1 MLQGWFQGH
10 FELKPRNPRPLP
22 KPLGHFR
29 LESGALRMHP
39 GAHFRDTHPMTAK
52 AKSSDAPDDHM
63 SALGELVERAFMDA
77 TQLFDLGLHMLV
89 RRLKVDRALVSRQT
103 DLGFE
108 TFWWAQA
115 PDKTV
120 GPAITMPGIGF
131 LTHPMDE
138 PTRSLVIRD
147 AAATSRWRHDPAF
160 LELGIRAFIGVPLR
174 ELDRVIG
181 VVCVEHGEARDFTR
195 QDVALV
201 EAVAGLIGKTLEV
214 EALRYEL
221 RLTRDALDLTSAVVE
236 DSALQA
242 MTGLPNN
249 RYLDV
254 WLKANLY
261 LAKRRK
267 DAMAMVLWRQ
277 RLDRASMTALKEV
290 NDALRGEDLLV
301 DRGRDCFL
309 LLLPHTP
316 LHGAQILLDR
326 IREKL
331 GPVPMGATMWEPE
344 VDDLATREAMA
355 RLERALKASQAGP
368 GAEVVWEEGRGVPAS
383 QG

>member
-1 MLQGWFQGH
+1 M
-10 FELKPRNPRPLP
+10 
-22 KPLGHFR
+22 
-29 LESGALRMHP
+29 M
-39 GAHFRDTHPMTAK
+39 AK
-52 AKSSDAPDDHM
+52 AKPADVSDDHM

-89 RRLKVDRALVSRQT
+89 RRLEVDRALVSRQT

-108 TFWWAQA
+108 TFWWAQP

-120 GPAITMPGIGF
+120 GPEITTPGLGF
-131 LTHPMDE
+131 LIHPMDE
-138 PTRSLVIRD
+138 PSRILVIRD
-147 AAATSRWRHDPAF
+147 AAVSPRWRDDPAYR
-160 LELGIRAFIGVPLR
+160 ELGIRAFVGVPLR
-174 ELDRVIG
+174 ELDKVVG
-181 VVCVEHGEARDFTR
+181 VVCVEHGRAKDFSR

-214 EALRYEL
+214 EALRHEL
-221 RLTRDALDLTSAVVE
+221 RLTRDALDLTNAVVE

-267 DAMAMVLWRQ
+267 DAMAMATWRQ
-277 RLDRASMTALKEV
+277 ALDRETLAALREV

-301 DRGRDCFL
+301 DRGRDTFL

-316 LHGAQILLDR
+316 RHGAQILLDR
-326 IREKL
+326 IRERI
-331 GPVPMGATMWEPE
+331 GAIPMGATMWEPE
-344 VDDLATREAMA
+344 TDDLETRAASA
-355 RLERALKASQAGP
+355 RLDRALKASQARSGS
-368 GAEVVWEEGRGVPAS
+368 EVAWEL
-383 QG
+383 